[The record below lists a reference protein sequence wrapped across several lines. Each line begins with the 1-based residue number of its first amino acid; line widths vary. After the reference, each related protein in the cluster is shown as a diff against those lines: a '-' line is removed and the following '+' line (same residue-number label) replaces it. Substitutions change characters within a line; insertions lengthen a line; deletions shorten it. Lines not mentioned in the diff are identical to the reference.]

1 MHAVIRSY
9 SGRGANELFDL
20 LEDRRSEIDDL
31 MRPIQGLVSYVL
43 LRTADGGAS
52 VTVCQDK
59 AGTDESLRIA
69 RQWIAANA
77 SDIGANAPVVSEG
90 PVILHLSSQE
100 APAATASAIPL
111 SSDI

>member
-9 SGRGANELFDL
+9 SGSGANELFDL
-20 LEDRRSEIDDL
+20 LEERRSEIDDL
-31 MRPIQGLVSYVL
+31 MRPIQGLVSYAL

-59 AGTDESLRIA
+59 SGTDESLRIA

-77 SDIGANAPVVSEG
+77 SDIGANAPIVSEG
-90 PVILHLSSQE
+90 PVILSLTQQGARAE
-100 APAATASAIPL
+100 GAAIPL
-111 SSDI
+111 GAH

>member
-9 SGRGANELFDL
+9 SGSGANELFDL
-20 LEDRRSEIDDL
+20 LEERRSEIDDL

-52 VTVCQDK
+52 VTLCQDK

-77 SDIGANAPVVSEG
+77 SDIGASAPVVSEG
-90 PVILHLSSQE
+90 PVILSLTQQG
-100 APAATASAIPL
+100 APAEGAAIPL
-111 SSDI
+111 GAD